1 MSTGV
6 MELDIHIWLA
16 FSSAQTAQQLHL
28 HKGQDSHSFLTPFL
42 YMGITRIEFY
52 FIHSIG
58 L

>member
-16 FSSAQTAQQLHL
+16 FSSAQQLHL
-28 HKGQDSHSFLTPFL
+28 HKGQDSHNFLTPSL
-42 YMGITRIEFY
+42 YMGITQIEFY